1 MEYMKYEEFEKYI
14 ALQQKLMER
23 SHSLSKLG
31 IDTLEYNEMFYNL
44 IEVLT
49 KEIFSEE
56 QRDWIDWYLFERV
69 SPTGE
74 ILKAWDKDDNEICY
88 DIKSLWKEIAQ

>member
-14 ALQQKLMER
+14 TLQQKLMER
-23 SHSLSKLG
+23 SHSLGELG
-31 IDTLEYNEMFYNL
+31 IDTLEYDETFYKL

-56 QRDWIDWYLFERV
+56 QREWIDWYLFERV